1 MRKTRIVALLLAV
14 FSQATIAETNTIK
27 VTPQE
32 AGFDQF
38 YEEKEKGW
46 YWYEQNQQP
55 EEDKPISKPSTQP
68 TVIPPSASQDVQS
81 ERPLSQKW
89 FRENFE
95 KYRDAAMNNPHD
107 QEAMRTYLYLEKYM
121 VDRAMAFGYERQKA
135 IYSDPFLDS
144 TARRSTA
151 NFGMRSMNI
160 DAANQRKGV
169 LKRLSE
175 RSGIVFFFR
184 SDDDYS
190 AQQAPLLIN
199 IGKHY
204 GFSIKP
210 VSIDGNNLPNSP
222 WNDSEI
228 GINQGQA
235 EALGVQKLPAMFLYV
250 ADTNEFE
257 MIAQGLQAQTQ
268 LEHRIMYAANRGNL
282 ISNNEFNTLKASGL
296 YMDIDGNTG
305 VIGVP
310 QDAPEAFIHL
320 YKASQGQ

>member
-1 MRKTRIVALLLAV
+1 MTRTTIALLTMALI
-14 FSQATIAETNTIK
+14 SYQTIANTTEK

-46 YWYEQNQQP
+46 YWYEQNQKP
-55 EEDKPISKPSTQP
+55 EEETVPEPSNQP
-68 TVIPPSASQDVQS
+68 TVIPPKTNQDVQH

-144 TARRSTA
+144 TTRRSTA

-160 DAANQRKGV
+160 DAANQRKDV

-190 AQQAPLLIN
+190 AQQAPLLMN

-235 EALGVQKLPAMFLYV
+235 EALGVQKIPAMFLYV
-250 ADTNEFE
+250 AETNEFE

-268 LEHRIMYAANRGNL
+268 LEHRIMYAANRGSL

-296 YMDIDGNTG
+296 YMDIEGNTG